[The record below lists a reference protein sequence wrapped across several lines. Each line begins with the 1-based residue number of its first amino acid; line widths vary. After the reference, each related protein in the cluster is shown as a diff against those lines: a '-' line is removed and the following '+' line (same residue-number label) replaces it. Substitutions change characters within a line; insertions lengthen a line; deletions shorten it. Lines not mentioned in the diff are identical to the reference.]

1 MDPYNSSTWTP
12 QYAWGQ
18 YGGVANSAI
27 GAGPTPAQYGNNLQQ
42 YYNSNLGVLQP
53 SLAAMIQQQYKNLG
67 HGRSP
72 LVNQAAALQMMNMA
86 YTPAYQSAASAE
98 SYARQMQAAA
108 AQAAMRY
115 PYGGSSYNGYQ
126 RYDDGRG
133 TYDNPWGGEY
143 RYSGGLPEDKKSE
156 EAAKPWT
163 GIQDTTKGSA
173 GSGPSGSPN
182 VSGAQG
188 GSTNPVASP
197 GSNGYGSRGTSTYG
211 VGENTGFF
219 DNSAGQGGVFST
231 PGGQSPPMMGQPT
244 MVPTGANQVNYSS
257 GSVGDW

>member
-12 QYAWGQ
+12 QYAWGH

-86 YTPAYQSAASAE
+86 YTPAYQSAAGAE

-115 PYGGSSYNGYQ
+115 PYASGGSSGGYQ

-143 RYSGGLPEDKKSE
+143 RYSGGLPQEEKKSDSSSSS
-156 EAAKPWT
+156 WT
-163 GIQDTTKGSA
+163 GIQDTTKGA
-173 GSGPSGSPN
+173 VGSGPWGSPN
-182 VSGAQG
+182 VSGSQG
-188 GSTNPVASP
+188 GSTNPTTTP
-197 GSNGYGSRGTSTYG
+197 GANGYGSRGSSTYG
-211 VGENTGFF
+211 VGENTGFS
-219 DNSAGQGGVFST
+219 DNSVGQGGVFST
-231 PGGQSPPMMGQPT
+231 PNSQSPPMMGQPI
-244 MVPTGANQVNYSS
+244 MGQPTTTS
-257 GSVGDW
+257 GGRP